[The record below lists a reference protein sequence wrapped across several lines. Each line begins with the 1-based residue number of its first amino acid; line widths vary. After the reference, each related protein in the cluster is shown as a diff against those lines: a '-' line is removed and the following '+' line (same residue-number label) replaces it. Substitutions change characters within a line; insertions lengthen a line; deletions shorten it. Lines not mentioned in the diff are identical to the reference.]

1 MYTNASVKFSN
12 MIYILPIHKIVN
24 NCYLNNNY

>member
-1 MYTNASVKFSN
+1 MNSNTSVKFSN

-24 NCYLNNNY
+24 TSYLNNNY